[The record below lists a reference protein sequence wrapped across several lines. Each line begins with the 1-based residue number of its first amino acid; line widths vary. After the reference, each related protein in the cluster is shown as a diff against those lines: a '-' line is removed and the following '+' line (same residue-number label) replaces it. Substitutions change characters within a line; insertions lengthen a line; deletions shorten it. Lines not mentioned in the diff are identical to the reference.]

1 MRAFP
6 SPVHDLTLSHIL
18 LLLGFS
24 VVGSL
29 VQLPGI
35 GGGAQLLTI
44 GALTVLFRIPNELAS
59 SAGMIVWVITS
70 MSVIPAGLLFARGEQ
85 VSLRSIAK
93 QSGKAAEQDAI
104 PLPVH

>member
-6 SPVHDLTLSHIL
+6 APVHDLTLSHIL
-18 LLLGFS
+18 LLMGFS
-24 VVGSL
+24 VVGGL

-44 GALTVLFRIPNELAS
+44 GALTVLFHIPNELAS
-59 SAGMIVWVITS
+59 SAGMILWVVTN
-70 MSVIPAGLLFARGEQ
+70 MSVIPAGLLFARAEH
-85 VSLRSIAK
+85 VSLRSVAQ
-93 QSGKAAEQDAI
+93 QSGNAAEQPTE